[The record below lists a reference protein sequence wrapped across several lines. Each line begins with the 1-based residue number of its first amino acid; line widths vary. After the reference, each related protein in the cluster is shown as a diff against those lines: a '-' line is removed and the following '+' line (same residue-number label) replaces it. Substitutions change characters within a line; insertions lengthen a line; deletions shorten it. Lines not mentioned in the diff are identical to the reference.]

1 MRHTA
6 TALVLMVVTCLA
18 ASDARAWSKAGHMV
32 TGAIAYYDLKANDRQ
47 TLDRVINILREHPF
61 YEERWLPA
69 ITALSASPNNVVGD
83 FNDTEGLFLFMYAA
97 RWPDDIRGD
106 PDLHCG
112 DCHFVNFRFRPTQP
126 GASLVSIG
134 GQLLDAFDGNIGIAR
149 GNGTCEERAM
159 AISWVL
165 HLTGDVHQ
173 PLHTAALVTQEF
185 PQGDRG
191 GTRFFIRATSSS
203 QTISLHKFWDDTIM
217 GSERFRSVNNRA
229 LGLMSRATLTRAA
242 LSNAEL
248 REPAFRQWARA
259 ESFPAARQQGYVNGT
274 LRSGTSSNGRV
285 LPQGYAATAQPVAE
299 RRAVLAGYRI
309 ADLLKNLPECGA
321 TP

>member
-1 MRHTA
+1 MRHIIA
-6 TALVLMVVTCLA
+6 TLVLIAAAVLA
-18 ASDARAWSKAGHMV
+18 SPDARAWNKAGHMV
-32 TGAIAYYDLKANDRQ
+32 TGAIAYHDLKANDRQ
-47 TLDRVINILREHPF
+47 TLDRVIAVLREHPF

-69 ITALSASPNNVVGD
+69 IEALPDDVVSD
-83 FNDTEGLFLFMYAA
+83 PADKEGLFLFMYAA

-126 GASLVSIG
+126 GAPLVSIG
-134 GQLLDAFDGNIGIAR
+134 GQLLEAFDENIGIVR
-149 GNGTCEERAM
+149 GQGACDERAM

-173 PLHTAALVTQEF
+173 PLHTAALVTQAF

-191 GTRFFIRATSSS
+191 GTRFFIRATPDAR
-203 QTISLHKFWDDTIM
+203 TIHLHKFWDDTIM

-229 LGLMSRATLTRAA
+229 VGLMSRAALTRVA

-248 REPAFRQWARA
+248 REGAFRGWARR
-259 ESFPAARQQGYVNGT
+259 ESFPAARQHAYMNGT
-274 LRSGTSSNGRV
+274 LRSGTSNNGRV
-285 LPQGYAATAQPVAE
+285 LPQGYAGTVQPIAE

-309 ADLLKNLPECGA
+309 ADLLKDLRQC